1 MGAHHVEHVMGMV
14 VSLDVRGDVPGVGRL
29 VDTVARWLHWVDA
42 TFSTFKDDSVIS
54 RIASGAL
61 PESDAPAMVRRV
73 LERCDELRDV
83 TNGYFD
89 ARFGGRLDPAGFVKG
104 WSVEVASALLVAGGA
119 DRHCV
124 NAGGDIRTRGEPEP
138 GRPWHVGVAHPLV
151 RDALCTTVTVR
162 DGAVATSGTAERGA
176 HLVDPH
182 TGRPSIDLASVTVV
196 GPDLATAD
204 AYATAAFVMGFDAPE
219 WLAGLDGY
227 EAYVVDAGGMEW
239 ATDGFVRAY
248 QEFPAGPS
256 PSS

>member
-14 VSLDVRGDVPGVGRL
+14 VSVDVRGDVPGVSDA
-29 VDTVARWLHWVDA
+29 VDTVVRWFHWVDA

-54 RIASGAL
+54 RIASGVLA
-61 PESDAPAMVRRV
+61 EHDAPRIVRRI
-73 LERCDELRDV
+73 LARCDELRAV
-83 TNGYFD
+83 TDGYFD
-89 ARFGGRLDPAGFVKG
+89 ARAEGRLDPAGLVKG
-104 WSVEVASALLVAGGA
+104 WSVEVASAFLVASGA

-151 RDALCTTVTVR
+151 HDALCTTVAVR

-176 HLVDPH
+176 HVVDPH
-182 TGRPSIDLASVTVV
+182 TGRPAIELASVTVV

-204 AYATAAFVMGFDAPE
+204 AYATAALAMGLAAPE
-219 WLAGLDGY
+219 WLARLDGY

-248 QEFPAGPS
+248 LDGPQ
-256 PSS
+256 SSGAM